1 MDYSRIG
8 ACQRCLCRL
17 FATAAVLSAAAV
29 QARPMTFAEALA
41 DARSAPSIAA
51 RAAQSDAARSAAIA
65 SDRLPD
71 PKLEVGLQDFP
82 VTGPNAGSFTRD
94 NFTMLKVGVSQEFP
108 NPAKRRARLGRAQ
121 ADIGAAQAATAV
133 EARDVKVQTALAW
146 TDLYFAERR
155 LQTLK
160 SLDDSIDDISGTV
173 AARLASGSA
182 RPAQALEPQQLKADV
197 GDRRSD
203 LLAQAGKARVELTR
217 WTGDPMPEV
226 AGAPPDWAINPSLL
240 RANIDALPSLLA
252 ADATTAQAEADVR
265 LARAEKRPDWEV
277 SANYGRRDPSYG
289 DLASVAVKI
298 DLPFF
303 SRRRQD
309 PIIAARLSEAD
320 SARLEREAARRQA
333 LATLQ
338 ADLADH
344 AMHHDRY
351 MRARDVL
358 VPLARKRA
366 ELDRVGYAANTVDL
380 GTALEGTYELAKVEL
395 DALDREA
402 TVVRDGIRINLT
414 YGSDR

>member
-1 MDYSRIG
+1 
-8 ACQRCLCRL
+8 
-17 FATAAVLSAAAV
+17 
-29 QARPMTFAEALA
+29 MTFAQALA
-41 DARSAPSIAA
+41 DASSAPSIAA
-51 RAAQSDAARSAAIA
+51 RTAQSDAARSAAIA

-108 NPAKRRARLGRAQ
+108 NPAKRRARLGRAR
-121 ADIGAAQAATAV
+121 ADVGAAQAAAAV

-146 TDLYFAERR
+146 IDLYFAERR
-155 LQTLK
+155 LATLK
-160 SLDDSIDDISGTV
+160 VLDDSVDDIGGTV

-182 RPAQALEPQQLKADV
+182 RPAQALEPQQLKAEV

-203 LLAQAGKARVELTR
+203 LLAQAGKARAALTR
-217 WTGDPMPEV
+217 WTGDPAPEV
-226 AGAPPDWAINPSLL
+226 AGAPPDWAINPALL

-277 SANYGRRDPSYG
+277 SASYGHRDPSFG
-289 DLASVAVKI
+289 DLASVAVKV

-309 PIIAARLSEAD
+309 PIIAARASEAD
-320 SARLEREAARRQA
+320 GARLEREAARRQA

-344 AMHHDRY
+344 AMHHDRF
-351 MRARDVL
+351 MRARDLL
-358 VPLARKRA
+358 VPLAKKRA

-380 GTALEGTYELAKVEL
+380 GTALESTYDLAKVEL
-395 DALDREA
+395 DELDREA
-402 TVVRDGIRINLT
+402 EVVRDGIRINLT
-414 YGSDR
+414 YGRDR

>member
-1 MDYSRIG
+1 MK
-8 ACQRCLCRL
+8 
-17 FATAAVLSAAAV
+17 AVFLAAATIAIAMPGNV
-29 QARPMTFAEALA
+29 QARAMTLSQALEEASK
-41 DARSAPSIAA
+41 DAPSIAA
-51 RAAQSDAARSAAIA
+51 RTAQTEAARLTAIA

-71 PKLEVGLQDFP
+71 PKLEVGIQDFP

-108 NPAKRRARLGRAQ
+108 NSAKRRARLGRAR
-121 ADIGAAQAATAV
+121 ADIGAAQAAEVV
-133 EARDVKVQTALAW
+133 EARDVKVQAALAW
-146 TDLYFAERR
+146 IDLYFAERR
-155 LQTLK
+155 LATLK
-160 SLDDSIDDISGTV
+160 ILDDSIDDIQGTV
-173 AARLASGSA
+173 AARLTSGSA
-182 RPAQALEPQQLKADV
+182 RPAQALQPQQLKAEV

-203 LLAQAGKARVELTR
+203 LVAQASKSRAELIR
-217 WTGDPMPEV
+217 WTGDPAPEV
-226 AGAPPDWAINPSLL
+226 AGAPPDWTIIPALL
-240 RANIDALPSLLA
+240 WANIDALPSLVALDA
-252 ADATTAQAEADVR
+252 ATARAEADVR
-265 LARAEKRPDWEV
+265 LARAEKRPNWEV
-277 SANYGRRDPSYG
+277 STSYGHRDPSYG

-303 SRRRQD
+303 SGRRQD
-309 PIIAARLSEAD
+309 PIIAARASGAE

-333 LATLQ
+333 IATLQ

-344 AMHHDRY
+344 AMHHDRF

-358 VPLARKRA
+358 VPLAKKRA

-380 GTALEGTYELAKVEL
+380 GTALDSTYELAKVEL

>member
-1 MDYSRIG
+1 MKTVI
-8 ACQRCLCRL
+8 L
-17 FATAAVLSAAAV
+17 AAAAYALAMPGDA
-29 QARPMTFAEALA
+29 QARAMTFAEALA

-51 RAAQSDAARSAAIA
+51 RMAQSDAARSAAIA

-108 NPAKRRARLGRAQ
+108 KPAKRRARLGRAQ
-121 ADIGAAQAATAV
+121 ADIGAAQAAAIAEV
-133 EARDVKVQTALAW
+133 RDVKVQTALAW
-146 TDLYFAERR
+146 IDLYFAERR
-155 LQTLK
+155 LATLK
-160 SLDDSIDDISGTV
+160 VLDDRVDDISGTV

-182 RPAQALEPQQLKADV
+182 RPAQALEPQQIKAEV

-203 LLAQAGKARVELTR
+203 LLAQAGKARAELTR
-217 WTGDPMPEV
+217 WTSDPLPEV

-240 RANIDALPSLLA
+240 RANIDALPSLLV

-277 SANYGRRDPSYG
+277 SASYGHRDPSFG
-289 DLASVAVKI
+289 DLASVAVKV

-309 PIIAARLSEAD
+309 PIIAARASEAD

-358 VPLARKRA
+358 VPLAKKRA
-366 ELDRVGYAANTVDL
+366 ELDRAGYAANTVDL
-380 GTALEGTYELAKVEL
+380 GTALESTYELAKVEL

-402 TVVRDGIRINLT
+402 TVARDGIRINLT
-414 YGSDR
+414 YGRDR